1 MYDEVDD
8 IVRITDRRAS
18 RPEAENIA
26 DEFED
31 TADEGENGE
40 GFGTVE
46 VEADAVGDEDEGVED

>member
-1 MYDEVDD
+1 M
-8 IVRITDRRAS
+8 RITDWRS
-18 RPEAENIA
+18 GRPEAENIT

-46 VEADAVGDEDEGVED
+46 VEADTVGDEDEGVED